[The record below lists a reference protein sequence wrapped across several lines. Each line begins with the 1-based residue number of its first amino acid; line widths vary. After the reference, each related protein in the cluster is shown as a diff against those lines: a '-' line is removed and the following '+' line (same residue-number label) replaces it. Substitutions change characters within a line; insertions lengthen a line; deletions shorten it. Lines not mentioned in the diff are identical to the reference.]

1 MEILGVT
8 TTRKTRLCPP
18 REPPLSLSR
27 SLYRWASALADLE
40 RWLSVSSMTRLPEV
54 MPWYRRMTRTLATR
68 SWSQGILLCRNI
80 HDRAASEYVPRLA
93 RSKRAQQ
100 MEFVTKTAVTQKAS
114 QARCMADMPQLG

>member
-1 MEILGVT
+1 MRQC
-8 TTRKTRLCPP
+8 TRIGGCWALHVSSK
-18 REPPLSLSR
+18 
-27 SLYRWASALADLE
+27 RWASALADFE

-54 MPWYRRMTRTLATR
+54 RPWCCRMTRTLATR

-100 MEFVTKTAVTQKAS
+100 MEFVTKTAVTQNAS
-114 QARCMADMPQLG
+114 QARCVVDIAWCG

>member
-1 MEILGVT
+1 MEIFGVT
-8 TTRKTRLCPP
+8 KTSKTRRCPH
-18 REPPLSLSR
+18 REPPRSLSR
-27 SLYRWASALADLE
+27 SLERWASALADLE
-40 RWLSVSSMTRLPEV
+40 RGLSVSSMTRLPEV
-54 MPWYRRMTRTLATR
+54 RPWCRRMTRTLATR

-114 QARCMADMPQLG
+114 QVRCMADMPQLG